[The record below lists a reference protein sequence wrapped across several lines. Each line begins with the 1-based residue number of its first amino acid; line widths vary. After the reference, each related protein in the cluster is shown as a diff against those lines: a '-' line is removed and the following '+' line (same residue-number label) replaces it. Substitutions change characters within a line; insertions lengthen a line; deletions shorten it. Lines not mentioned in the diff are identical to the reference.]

1 MSKGKYI
8 KYGIGFL
15 FIAAAMVT
23 LMGFVTMYLWN
34 WLIPEIFGGTTITFI
49 QAIGLIVLGKMLTG
63 VMTWGP
69 RGWGGHHRH
78 WNGRNASHWKA
89 KMEAKMAN
97 MTPEE
102 KEKFKK
108 FYYDRCGWKTPQETQ
123 NEQANA

>member
-15 FIAAAMVT
+15 FIAAAMIT

-34 WLIPEIFGGTTITFI
+34 WLIPEIFGGNTITFI

-69 RGWGGHHRH
+69 KGWSRHGGHMGYKGEH
-78 WNGRNASHWKA
+78 WRA
-89 KMEAKMAN
+89 KMREKMAN
-97 MTPEE
+97 MSPEE
-102 KEKFKK
+102 REKFKQ
-108 FYYDRCGWKTPQETQ
+108 FYYDRCGWKTPQDVHEKETT
-123 NEQANA
+123 A

>member
-1 MSKGKYI
+1 MSKGKSI

-69 RGWGGHHRH
+69 RKWGSHRH
-78 WNGRNASHWKA
+78 WDGRGGQYWKA

-102 KEKFKK
+102 KERFKK
-108 FYYDRCGWKTPQETQ
+108 YYYDRCGWKTPQEQQ
-123 NEQANA
+123 NEQATS